1 MYLGLDRVLAL
12 CVCGGGGG
20 GVGDHYVIKVSLFHA
35 KQSSQRAWGCS
46 AVGLYLYVFSKLNQ
60 G

>member
-1 MYLGLDRVLAL
+1 MSLGLDRVPAL
-12 CVCGGGGG
+12 CVGG